1 MPRDRSTTFG
11 RTFFRHFLR
20 TYPATISWAILC
32 LVLITSLPAQ
42 ERVRTSAA
50 PLPIQSFRQSP
61 EAFLYLGPF
70 QEVLTGSAGV
80 QYTDNVDLA
89 ATNKIS
95 DLSFSLGLNLATTW
109 VISYLNQLQFSFGGQ
124 ITENLYGNGRS
135 QVTFAID
142 PTSLI
147 EFKFAVADFLQLRL
161 YDQFSYTQNPATDP
175 TATNTANLN
184 SFTNTIGAAVDAD
197 LNLAVLS
204 FSADYSYNS
213 QSGTNVQGQANP
225 TTTGTR
231 ESFRFGPSLTF
242 RLSPTILY
250 GINAE
255 ATRSTSAGA
264 ANVNSLNVG
273 PFINGKLSRDFEFDL
288 AAGATLLDTKPSIPT
303 DYYLSAAIR
312 YQINRYWQLLFSASH
327 DLIFTT
333 GTSLTE
339 QYLLNVGTQLGL
351 TRFITFTAS
360 SFVNFGDVKTTQGTV
375 NTAVNGNTTGPY
387 TLFGIEASLRWKPRK
402 RWTAALIYDFTRRE
416 SGATT
421 GTGTAASNSY
431 IQNNIAFS
439 ISYAF

>member
-11 RTFFRHFLR
+11 RTLFRHFPR
-20 TYPATISWAILC
+20 NCPATTSLAILC
-32 LVLITSLPAQ
+32 LTCPITSLTAQ

-70 QEVLTGSAGV
+70 QEVLTGSAGA
-80 QYTDNVDLA
+80 QYTDNVNLA
-89 ATNKIS
+89 ATDKIS

-124 ITENLYGNGRS
+124 ITENLYGNGRD
-135 QVTFAID
+135 QVTFAVD

-147 EFKFAVADFLQLRL
+147 EFKFVVADFLQLRL

-197 LNLAVLS
+197 LNLAILS
-204 FSADYSYNS
+204 FSADYSYNN

-255 ATRSTSAGA
+255 ATRTTSAGS

-273 PFINGKLSRDFEFDL
+273 PFIKGKLSREFEFDL
-288 AAGATLLDTKPSIPT
+288 AAGGTFVDTKPAIPSS
-303 DYYLSAAIR
+303 YYFDLAIR
-312 YQINRYWQLLFSASH
+312 YQITRHSQLLFSGSH
-327 DLIFTT
+327 DLVFTT

-339 QYLLNVGTQLGL
+339 ENLFRLGAQMDI
-351 TRFITFTAS
+351 TRWITFTVS
-360 SFVNFGDVKTTQGTV
+360 PFVNFGDVKTTTVGTV
-375 NTAVNGNTTGPY
+375 NAGPSVGNY
-387 TLFGIEASLRWKPRK
+387 TQYGIEAGLSWKLRK
-402 RWTAALIYDFTRRE
+402 RWSTGLSYDYVRRV
-416 SGATT
+416 SGATSA
-421 GTGTAASNSY
+421 TGTASNNY
-431 IQNNIAFS
+431 IQNTLTFS
-439 ISYAF
+439 INYAF

>member
-184 SFTNTIGAAVDAD
+184 SFTNTIGAD

-273 PFINGKLSRDFEFDL
+273 PFINGKLSREFEFDL
-288 AAGATLLDTKPSIPT
+288 AAGGSFVDTKPAIPSS
-303 DYYLSAAIR
+303 YYFDLAIR
-312 YQINRYWQLLFSASH
+312 YQITRHSQLLFSASH
-327 DLIFTT
+327 DLVFTT

-339 QYLLNVGTQLGL
+339 ENLFKLGTQIGI
-351 TRFITFTAS
+351 TRSIDFTVS
-360 SFVNFGDVKTTQGTV
+360 PFVNFGDVKTTTVGTV
-375 NTAVNGNTTGPY
+375 NPGPSEGNY
-387 TLFGIEASLRWKPRK
+387 TQYGIEAGLSWKLRK
-402 RWTAALIYDFTRRE
+402 RWSAGLSYDYVRRV
-416 SGATT
+416 SGAGS
-421 GTGTAASNSY
+421 GTGTSSSNNY
-431 IQNNIAFS
+431 IQNTLTFS
-439 ISYAF
+439 INYAF